1 VKVHEALSAV
11 MADVQAVGKND
22 RNTEQGWSFRGVDA
36 VVNAVGPALRKHG
49 VTVVPKVLACDRRD
63 IVTRLKNGNERI
75 GHECVVTVE
84 FRIIGPEGDELIGT
98 SVGESI
104 DYGDKATAQAMSVA
118 YRTWWLQLLCIPTD
132 EPDPDEHVVERAPER
147 PTAIPVSHAKQ
158 DIVRRIEQEYP
169 GLTPD
174 EVKAVA
180 LDVWEWGAIVGDEIG
195 PGVLAD
201 LLGHVKV
208 AATDRIRAE
217 AEAPNQ

>member
-1 VKVHEALSAV
+1 MKVHEALSAV

-49 VTVVPKVLACDRRD
+49 VTIVPKLLAADRRD

-84 FRIIGPEGDELIGT
+84 YRIIGPEGDELTGT

-104 DYGDKATAQAMSVA
+104 DYGDKGTAQAMSVA

-132 EPDPDEHVVERAPER
+132 EPDPDEHVVERAAPQE
-147 PTAIPVSHAKQ
+147 PAN
-158 DIVRRIEQEYP
+158 IVAQRTLLAEVRSKHPNLSDDEQK
-169 GLTPD
+169 D
-174 EVKAVA
+174 KAR
-180 LDVWEWGAIVGDEIG
+180 DVWDAHGQDPKKLEAMI
-195 PGVLAD
+195 
-201 LLGHVKV
+201 
-208 AATDRIRAE
+208 AAVE
-217 AEAPNQ
+217 S